1 MKPKNISELNKERLK
16 RILNNEST
24 AHLKRILNNEF
35 AEEIE
40 CKNIKDIT
48 TEEKK
53 KLLEALFNATD
64 IDETVQDIL
73 DMVDTYGEA
82 LCGDPDISLSV
93 GMNRVTGAC
102 EILGTLVPRM
112 REDLL
117 KVLARAASNFACSK

>member
-24 AHLKRILNNEF
+24 AHLKRILN
-35 AEEIE
+35 EEVE
-40 CKNIKDIT
+40 CKNIEDIT

-53 KLLEALFNATD
+53 KLLEAVFNATD

-82 LCGDPDISLSV
+82 LCGDPDVSLSV